1 MSKGKTI
8 QPKFAVVLAL
18 AVVLV
23 LIWYGYKAEWFKDVG
38 VENTGAVAAVS
49 STDKPAKGA
58 SAGISSGK
66 PTIAVTSWPT
76 FEMKYNGAGQEN
88 NLVVK
93 AEYSITAT
101 TKKIFIPATW
111 GNLWIRNTAYQGA
124 NPTKIEVKSLDAL
137 SLTNCNYVGSC
148 YVIPSGKTVRFVV
161 RQVYNPLVMFGGL
174 YSGQLS
180 YLHYLTD
187 SSNGNFYYTQ
197 FPAQTSKLNTITV
210 VGEKSPYVYTTVASA
225 VSGQPFTLKGVRFTG
240 ATLLM
245 GDGSTPANI
254 ISRSDTEIT
263 LSLITKET
271 PTVYTL
277 YFKHP
282 TYGESNR
289 AQITVTVPSPLAK
302 TLYPNGGETISLKD
316 SFVVSF
322 KPVVGSPHYI
332 YLVDWLNLSSPMLLT
347 PQPIIGQATDKQ
359 ITVINKSL
367 LDSLNIKPGNKF
379 KIETCTSLGSRCDES
394 DGFFTI
400 EKPVTLGQP
409 LITFVS
415 SDESVNVRDGA
426 DNDTGTFTLTY
437 RVEAV
442 GGPVYMSDI
451 SKAIGTTTPAT
462 VSDSQGVLYV
472 IEKNGVPQLSGS
484 QSIVTFTTSGGAS
497 DAGVTNGVRLDEG
510 EEANFTLTVIRTNT
524 GNSSDDGLYRVSLK
538 GVGWNT
544 TDKYGFSIYRDLIDY
559 KTDPVSIN

>member
-210 VGEKSPYVYTTVASA
+210 VGEKSPYVYTTVVETQS
-225 VSGQPFTLKGVRFTG
+225 SQPFTIKGVRLTG
-240 ATLLM
+240 ASPFIE
-245 GDGSTPANI
+245 GNSNPENV
-254 ISRSDTEIT
+254 ISRSDTEMT
-263 LSLITKET
+263 LAIKTTPGVYSL
-271 PTVYTL
+271 YL
-277 YFKHP
+277 NHP
-282 TYGESNR
+282 TYGKSNR
-289 AQITVTVPSPLAK
+289 IQLTVKK
-302 TLYPNGGETISLKD
+302 TGYPE
-316 SFVVSF
+316 V
-322 KPVVGSPHYI
+322 
-332 YLVDWLNLSSPMLLT
+332 
-347 PQPIIGQATDKQ
+347 
-359 ITVINKSL
+359 
-367 LDSLNIKPGNKF
+367 
-379 KIETCTSLGSRCDES
+379 
-394 DGFFTI
+394 
-400 EKPVTLGQP
+400 
-409 LITFVS
+409 TFVS
-415 SDESVNVRDGA
+415 SDETVNTEDGA
-426 DNDTGTFTLTY
+426 DNDTGIFTIKY

-442 GGPVYMSDI
+442 GGPIY
-451 SKAIGTTTPAT
+451 
-462 VSDSQGVLYV
+462 VSDRAKALAGNTVPSGVSDGAGVLYT
-472 IEKNGVPQLSGS
+472 IGELGLNPSTSGLS
-484 QSIVTFTTSGGAS
+484 SIVTFTTSGGAS
-497 DAGVTNGVRLDEG
+497 DSGVYNGVYLQEG
-510 EEANFTLTVIRTNT
+510 EETEMTLTVAKTNL
-524 GNSSDDGLYRVSLK
+524 GNSTDDGIYQVHLRGIGWSLIDSPTFQIYQPK
-538 GVGWNT
+538 G
-544 TDKYGFSIYRDLIDY
+544 IEDY
-559 KTDPVSIN
+559 KTDPVTIN